1 MAVIPFGEWRPD
13 VSDFNSAYVQT
24 ILNALPRGDGYG
36 PVKDF
41 SVYSAALPAACRGAF
56 IALKTDGSVAVFA
69 ATSTKLYLMDNT
81 ALTFSDVSQ
90 AAGSY
95 SAISATD
102 QWQIRQFGNFVIAV
116 QANVAPQVYDLTS
129 SSEFEDLAS
138 AAAPGDEPP
147 QARYI
152 DIVGRFVVLSGL
164 LSNPYRI
171 QWSGLNSVNGATS
184 WQVGTNSSDFQDLP
198 DGGIVRG
205 VAGGES
211 GVVFQDRAIRRMTYA
226 PGSPVI
232 FQIERISDDNGLYAP
247 YSLVRSG
254 ERIFFHSPKGFHKIE
269 PGGFP
274 QQIGKERVDRT
285 FLEDLDT
292 GNLQLFIGAGDPRG
306 SRVFW
311 AYKSSNGAAGLFD
324 KILVYD
330 YVLDRFTEISTSGE
344 FLMSISQPGIT
355 LEGLDTISTS
365 IDSGVLGPFDSYA
378 GAVTPEVAAF
388 NGDHQLGFYR
398 GDNLEATLDT
408 AEQSG
413 ARWGFV
419 SGFTPITDA
428 PTAYGSVLYRS
439 ALNAASTQSAEGL
452 INAEGLC
459 PVRVSA
465 RHKRGRIRIPAATTW
480 TFASGIEPEGRA

>member
-1 MAVIPFGEWRPD
+1 MPVLPFGEWRPD
-13 VSDFNSAYVQT
+13 VSDFNSAYVKT

-36 PVKDF
+36 PAKDF
-41 SVYSAALPAACRGAF
+41 SVYSSALPAACRGGF

-81 ALTFSDVSQ
+81 ALTFSDVSK

-102 QWQIRQFGNFVIAV
+102 QWQIRQFGNFIIAV
-116 QANVAPQVYDLTS
+116 QANVVPQVFDLS
-129 SSEFEDLAS
+129 SSTEFADLGGS
-138 AAAPGDEPP
+138 PP

-164 LSNPYRI
+164 LSNPFRI
-171 QWSGLNSVNGATS
+171 QWSGLNATTTWTS
-184 WQVGTNSSDFQDLP
+184 GVNSSDYQDLP

-211 GVVFQDRAIRRMTYA
+211 GVIFQDRAIRRMTYA

-292 GNLQLFIGAGDPRG
+292 GSLQLFIGAGDPRG

-311 AYKSSNGAAGLFD
+311 AYKSSNGSVGVFD
-324 KILVYD
+324 TIIVYD
-330 YVLDRFTEISTSGE
+330 NVLDRFAKISTSGE
-344 FLMSISQPGIT
+344 FLMSISQPGMT

-365 IDSGVLGPFDSYA
+365 IDAGVLGPFDSYA
-378 GAVTPEVAAF
+378 GAVTPEIAAF
-388 NGDHQLGFYR
+388 NSAHKLGFYR
-398 GDNLEATLDT
+398 GANLEATLDT
-408 AEQSG
+408 AEQGDAS
-413 ARWGFV
+413 RSFFVRGFA
-419 SGFTPITDA
+419 PITDA
-428 PTAYGSVLYRS
+428 ASVYGSILSRDT
-439 ALNAASTQSAEGL
+439 LNASSTQSTETL
-452 INAEGLC
+452 INAVGQC
-459 PVRVSA
+459 PARVSTKYA
-465 RHKRGRIRIPAATTW
+465 RGRIRIPAAATW
-480 TFASGIEPEGRA
+480 TFASGITPVVGAGGKR